1 MMGFAQ
7 ACSLAEIGKTIFS
20 PRRYA
25 IVISRLLH
33 DARDLPRHVPDAHR
47 RAVDRGR
54 VPEDD

>member
-1 MMGFAQ
+1 MGFAQ
-7 ACSLAEIGKTIFS
+7 ACSLADIAKTIFS

-47 RAVDRGR
+47 RAGDRGR